1 MSAFMLFKIKA
12 KNYEFLKQLKQFH
25 ALFIYIFSRA
35 GESIINSLKV
45 DMKTYQIKWSNQFR
59 QAVV

>member
-1 MSAFMLFKIKA
+1 MSAFMLFKITA

-25 ALFIYIFSRA
+25 SLFIYIFSRA
-35 GESIINSLKV
+35 GESIMNSLKV